1 MGRGSTRILV
11 KRIIECLTKG
21 PRSIS
26 NLSEETGFDRIA
38 IAKYLQAMKDS
49 GLLVEDQQGTSK
61 MYSIASNYR
70 LDTYFGLPLNAETEK
85 MANSLFY
92 LIKKNWKEQTTEKL
106 LNTHAQKIAY
116 EVIFKCKLQIPHGWY
131 LYGGIEIV
139 SYDDSR
145 DYTYSSLGKDV
156 ELCVKEVTIEYANNK
171 HAWQTKNLQ
180 YQKFGSNLYLLKEEI
195 FSILYSPNFEVH
207 SKNSLFVLAK
217 KIRQLITVSPR
228 DDAVKYKEIL
238 DSYQDLMMD
247 IANKMDDN
255 WISEHKRE
263 IITLF
268 EAIWRYIALFNFKQ
282 GLSEFYSKAMLDN
295 HFQIDISQQEDEIVE
310 LGTPLQSLIPA
321 DEITDPLKKK
331 LYEALSQMKIVDEKR
346 LAEQNEEL
354 ENLKKKK
361 GLKAYKEE
369 LLHRAGLK

>member
-1 MGRGSTRILV
+1 MGRGSTRSLV
-11 KRIIECLTKG
+11 KMTLECLTKG

-38 IAKYLQAMKDS
+38 IAKYLQVMKES

-70 LDTYFGLPLNAETEK
+70 LDTYFGLPLDAETEK
-85 MANSLFY
+85 KANSLFY
-92 LIKKNWKEQTTEKL
+92 LIKKNWMEQTTEKL

-116 EVIFKCKLQIPHGWY
+116 EVITKCNLKIPHGWY

-139 SYDDSR
+139 SYDDSK
-145 DYTYSSLGKDV
+145 DYAYSSLGKDV
-156 ELCVKEVTIEYANNK
+156 ELCVKEVTIEYAKNRY
-171 HAWQTKNLQ
+171 AWQTKKQQ
-180 YQKFGSNLYLLKEEI
+180 YHKLGSSLYLLKEEI
-195 FSILYSPNFEVH
+195 FSILYSPNFDVH

-217 KIRQLITVSPR
+217 KIRQLIALSPR
-228 DDAVKYKEIL
+228 DDSVKYKEIL

-268 EAIWRYIALFNFKQ
+268 EAIWRYMALFNFKQ
-282 GLSEFYSKAMLDN
+282 CLSEFYSKAMLDN

-321 DEITDPLKKK
+321 DEIIGPLKKK
-331 LYEALSQMKIVDEKR
+331 LHEALSQMTGINEKK
-346 LAEQNEEL
+346 LAKQNEEL
-354 ENLKKKK
+354 EDIKKKK
-361 GLKAYKEE
+361 GLKAYNEE
-369 LLHRAGLK
+369 LLRRAGLK